1 MKEMETI
8 EKFIQLRAE
17 GKSFD
22 KIAKLIKVSKPT
34 LIAWEKKYKG
44 EIDELKWSRF
54 ENILEKYKLTQE
66 DRIARLAKELS
77 HAWETYEQKDYDN
90 LSKRDLLSMIIRL
103 EHRLKEE
110 TAALNIAVKDYQEK
124 EDDEELIN
132 WQIRVVNGK
141 DDPGRLGK
149 EYHIPMKKD
158 EDGKW
163 MHDESKP
170 QIEKTYDVEGKLI
183 ECIER

>member
-1 MKEMETI
+1 M
-8 EKFIQLRAE
+8 
-17 GKSFD
+17 
-22 KIAKLIKVSKPT
+22 IKVSKPT

-54 ENILEKYKLTQE
+54 ESILEKYKLTQE

-77 HAWETYEQKDYDN
+77 LAWETYEQKDYDN

-110 TAALNIAVKDYQEK
+110 TAALNIAVKDFQEK
-124 EDDEELIN
+124 EPDEKIMSM
-132 WQIRVVNGK
+132 RVGIVNGK
-141 DDPGRLGK
+141 DDPGRLFK
-149 EYHIPMKKD
+149 EIQIPMKKG

-163 MHDESKP
+163 IHDESKP
-170 QIEKTYDVEGKLI
+170 QIEKTYDKEGKLI
-183 ECIER
+183 ESLNTKF